1 MKKILQ
7 TLFSIKNNSNKSHKI
22 LTILGIKIKF
32 KLKSKHSQFM
42 KEIEYRNFMIRVLQE
57 EKDCLLKNYS
67 NFMPIKTP
75 NSKVYLLN
83 DTRRTE
89 NHIGCSLVYKN
100 ILKLCKNNKMQVY
113 FSDSSFPNSEEN
125 IGDYKSIIKYC
136 DILLFNGEGTL
147 HDSVGINMFEKCK
160 YAKQL
165 GKKVYLINT
174 VWQNNQNVEHYLDYF
189 DLIACRESFSFK
201 NIPDKYKAKSIIVP
215 DLTFYNKLNCK
226 KDNQR
231 KLIFTDS
238 VIPEITDELKKI
250 ADKYHSDFYYL
261 NFNENEDAKY
271 LSEETLAKLQK
282 DSLIITGRFHALTM
296 GLKYQIPTLAYPSNT
311 YKIQGLL
318 CDAGL
323 SEYCMTN
330 FDISK
335 SQIDKFINYNH
346 NAFIEKSI
354 LYSENAKKQIEKL
367 FNLIGNIN

>member
-1 MKKILQ
+1 MISIFNIPSSLTKSCKIN
-7 TLFSIKNNSNKSHKI
+7 TLFWNCFFYS
-22 LTILGIKIKF
+22 TF
-32 KLKSKHSQFM
+32 K
-42 KEIEYRNFMIRVLQE
+42 
-57 EKDCLLKNYS
+57 C
-67 NFMPIKTP
+67 
-75 NSKVYLLN
+75 
-83 DTRRTE
+83 TRT
-89 NHIGCSLVYKN
+89 
-100 ILKLCKNNKMQVY
+100 
-113 FSDSSFPNSEEN
+113 
-125 IGDYKSIIKYC
+125 
-136 DILLFNGEGTL
+136 
-147 HDSVGINMFEKCK
+147 
-160 YAKQL
+160 
-165 GKKVYLINT
+165 
-174 VWQNNQNVEHYLDYF
+174 
-189 DLIACRESFSFK
+189 
-201 NIPDKYKAKSIIVP
+201 KSIIVP

-261 NFNENEDAKY
+261 NFNENKDAKY
-271 LSEETLAKLQK
+271 LSEETLAQLHR

-296 GLKYQIPTLAYPSNT
+296 GLKYQIPTLVYPSNT

-346 NAFIEKSI
+346 DAFIEKSI